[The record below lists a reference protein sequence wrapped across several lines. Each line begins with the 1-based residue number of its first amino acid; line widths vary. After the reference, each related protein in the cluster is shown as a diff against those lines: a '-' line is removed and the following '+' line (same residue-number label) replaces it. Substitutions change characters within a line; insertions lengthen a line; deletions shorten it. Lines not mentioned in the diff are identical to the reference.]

1 MYFFI
6 AKVEQFIEKTGFVR
20 HIYENRSRFILK
32 KCSFRLIIILK
43 TPFLFDDIKML
54 FIFVAELGDH
64 YMIDIFKIRELG
76 VYREEQVDTKTA
88 FTCYEVKKGDE
99 IRNHSLPL
107 NFIVFVL
114 DGSLEISCNEFKN
127 RLFQSGEMVLM
138 LRSSSVHVKVL
149 KKSKMYLFYFDSFLS
164 SSDRQLFKAY
174 LPDVEKIAYDFKPVL
189 IPEQI
194 EAFIKQTLYYQN
206 LKIDNMHFN
215 SLKHSE
221 FFLLLRHFCS
231 REELIMF
238 LSPLIVRSLSFRAK
252 VLEKYPQL
260 KKGRVTELA
269 DLVGM
274 GRKNFDKC
282 FREEFGISP
291 AKWMQLEKSKH
302 LRMFLTEPGITISE
316 AMDKF
321 HFNSPSHFNRF
332 CRKFFNTSPGMII
345 KEVVDDSKKRKKKK
359 L

>member
-1 MYFFI
+1 
-6 AKVEQFIEKTGFVR
+6 
-20 HIYENRSRFILK
+20 
-32 KCSFRLIIILK
+32 
-43 TPFLFDDIKML
+43 
-54 FIFVAELGDH
+54 
-64 YMIDIFKIRELG
+64 MIDIFKLRELG
-76 VYREEQVDTKTA
+76 VYREEQVDSKTA
-88 FTCYEVKKGDE
+88 FTYYEVKKGDE

-114 DGSLEISCNEFKN
+114 DGSLEISCNEFEN
-127 RLFQSGEMVLM
+127 RRFQSGEMFFM

-149 KKSKMYLFYFDSFLS
+149 RKSNLYIFYFDSFLS

-174 LPDVEKIAYDFKPVL
+174 LPDVEKTVYDFRPVL
-189 IPEQI
+189 IPESVESFLKQI
-194 EAFIKQTLYYQN
+194 HYFQK
-206 LKIDNMHFN
+206 LKVDNMHFN

-221 FFLLLRHFCS
+221 FFLLLRHFCP

-238 LSPLIVRSLSFRAK
+238 LSPLIVRSLSFRTK

-260 KKGRVTELA
+260 KSGRVTELA
-269 DLVGM
+269 DLIGM

-291 AKWMQLEKSKH
+291 AKWMQKEKSKH
-302 LRMFLTEPGITISE
+302 LRLFLTEPGVTISE

-332 CRKFFNTSPGMII
+332 CHKYFKTTPGMVI
-345 KEVVDDSKKRKKKK
+345 KEAEYVSKRKKKK
-359 L
+359 SSDKK